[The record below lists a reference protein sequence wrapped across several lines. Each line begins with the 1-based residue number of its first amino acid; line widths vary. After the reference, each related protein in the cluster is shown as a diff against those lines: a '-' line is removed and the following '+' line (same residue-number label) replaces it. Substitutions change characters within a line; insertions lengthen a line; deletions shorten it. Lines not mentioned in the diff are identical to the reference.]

1 MALTTVIMSIT
12 STICKDSINNGKD
25 TILYVGSDLTAAK
38 MKGNTLYTDKT
49 MTKGFYVDEDA
60 KVVFIQSNDGKKT
73 TEYATG
79 ADQVQDF
86 IDDLNADKS
95 GAYKFDISAIL
106 DNGVAKT
113 VVIHDQIDSTYKPG
127 EATKPSTSDKVRVT
141 SVDTVNRV
149 VYLNKADAANAS
161 DENFN
166 VSPLSTLLC
175 LRLATVDQ
183 SCGTYTGL
191 LEGDCC

>member
-1 MALTTVIMSIT
+1 M
-12 STICKDSINNGKD
+12 
-25 TILYVGSDLTAAK
+25 
-38 MKGNTLYTDKT
+38 
-49 MTKGFYVDEDA
+49 DEDA
-60 KVVFIQSNDGKKT
+60 KVGFIQTNDGKET

-113 VVIHDQIDSTYKPG
+113 VVIRDQIDSTYKPG

-161 DENFN
+161 DENN
-166 VSPLSTLLC
+166 VKPVVNAA
-175 LRLATVDQ
+175 LAEAGYEWTSWDTTGAPWKVTAVKTSASNTQ
-183 SCGTYTGL
+183 TYTFSV
-191 LEGDCC
+191 EIEK